1 MKHNPL
7 HKPFLIWTF
16 FALLGAGHFISPSPA
31 LSDYHLL
38 RKYIIAYNQEALK
51 ESLIDDTHRGE
62 EGVLRIRPEIGKSL
76 GIKVFMD
83 QDYLNSKELFEKS
96 DVFLEDAKM
105 ALRSGEKEKSQGD
118 HIQMIADLFLS
129 HKWSLELA
137 KKKLAAYRSRLN
149 ASLDDRLDETV
160 SIELMDRLLEES
172 LKKTDSRLRDALGLF
187 FNTCLGQDRSNLYLT
202 PENVTFVN
210 QVLHGFINEASEKEL
225 KMFDLDQDRGS
236 HKNPSYNWK
245 NAVEKR
251 ASKYI
256 PLFEATLKKTGNKTY
271 KLDPLLFF
279 ALMKRESQ
287 FKALAISPVGAVG
300 LTQIMPKTGK
310 DLGMKNI
317 YDPSYFG
324 KAVSL
329 MRQERRTRG
338 QAEATLLGI
347 TETNKLSQVQRA
359 LELMQNSLRL
369 GKEREKLFAKY
380 KRELLK
386 KRTDDRLDPSLAIE
400 YGLTYFARQMR
411 AQRGDMS
418 LALASYNAGPGA
430 VRKYKGIPPYE
441 ETVYF
446 RNKVLQYYRDY
457 RRKVQ
462 GNNH

>member
-1 MKHNPL
+1 MKHSHL

-16 FALLGAGHFISPSPA
+16 FALLGAGHFVSPSPA

-38 RKYIIAYNQEALK
+38 KKYIIAYNQEALK
-51 ESLIDDTHRGE
+51 ESLINDTHRGE
-62 EGVLRIRPEIGKSL
+62 EGVLRIRAEIGKSL

-83 QDYLNSKELFEKS
+83 QDYLDSKELFEKA

-105 ALRSGEKEKSQGD
+105 ALRSEEKEKPQEN

-137 KKKLAAYRSRLN
+137 KKKLAAYRPRLN
-149 ASLDDRLDETV
+149 ADVDDRLDETV
-160 SIELMDRLLEES
+160 SIEAMDRLLEES

-187 FNTCLGQDRSNLYLT
+187 FNICQGQDRSNLYLT

-210 QVLHGFINEASEKEL
+210 QVFHGFINEASQKEMD
-225 KMFDLDQDRGS
+225 MFDLDRDRGS

-256 PLFEATLKKTGNKTY
+256 PLFEATLKKPGNKTY
-271 KLDPLLFF
+271 NIDPLIFF

-287 FKALAISPVGAVG
+287 FKALAVSPVGAVG

-310 DLGMKNI
+310 GLGMKNI

-324 KAVSL
+324 EAVSL
-329 MRQERRTRG
+329 MRQERRTKE

-347 TETNKLSQVQRA
+347 TESNKLSQARRARA
-359 LELMQNSLRL
+359 LMQKSLRL
-369 GKEREKLFAKY
+369 GKERGKLFAKY

-386 KRTDDRLDPSLAIE
+386 KRTDDRLNPSLAIE

-411 AQRGDMS
+411 AQGGDMS

-457 RRKVQ
+457 QRKVQ
-462 GNNH
+462 GNP

>member
-1 MKHNPL
+1 MKHSPL

-38 RKYIIAYNQEALK
+38 RKYIIAYNQEGLK

-62 EGVLRIRPEIGKSL
+62 EGVLRIRPEIGKSF
-76 GIKVFMD
+76 GIKVFID
-83 QDYLNSKELFEKS
+83 QDYLESKELFEKA
-96 DVFLEDAKM
+96 DAFLEDAKM
-105 ALRSGEKEKSQGD
+105 ALSSDEKAEEE
-118 HIQMIADLFLS
+118 HFQMIADLFLS

-149 ASLDDRLDETV
+149 ANVDDRLDETV
-160 SIELMDRLLEES
+160 SIEAMDRLLEES

-187 FNTCLGQDRSNLYLT
+187 FNICQGQDRSNLHLT

-210 QVLHGFINEASEKEL
+210 QVFHGFMNEASEKEL
-225 KMFDLDQDRGS
+225 EMFDLDRDRGS

-256 PLFEATLKKTGNKTY
+256 PLVEATLKKSGNKTY
-271 KLDPLLFF
+271 NIDPLLFF

-287 FKALAISPVGAVG
+287 FKALAVSPVGAVG

-329 MRQERRTRG
+329 MRQERRTKEE
-338 QAEATLLGI
+338 AEATLLGI
-347 TETNKLSQVQRA
+347 TETNKLSQARRA
-359 LELMQNSLRL
+359 LELMQKSLRL

-380 KRELLK
+380 KRALLK

-400 YGLTYFARQMR
+400 YGLTYFARQMK

-441 ETVYF
+441 ETVFF

-457 RRKVQ
+457 QRKAQ
-462 GNNH
+462 SSP